1 MAAKSWR
8 EVAIECMRRPGFPTP
23 YFPDSYA
30 LNEAKPLGRQV
41 NGNGS
46 SQYDRAVLVMGRYLD
61 SRAFSPSTNPDFQEL
76 AYLDSATLS
85 DLASRSWNELLMW
98 CQVYVAEPYTAA
110 ILQTMNQRLVLWDW
124 RMLIQSVSTGQWIQ
138 SAYSD
143 AYFGHLISPD
153 FRFEYPATPAVNERI
168 EASGYKSVRPVYDAA
183 APYAGQGFPY
193 WAFHGYTG
201 GNQFVTAS
209 DVAQIVVSCKM
220 SRIVDNP
227 ALPFDAAERPFA
239 FGLGVDAYPTPRI
252 YLYPSVGC
260 SRHRQ
265 VAAVWPDYQFCVMTT
280 QTEAQI
286 NAPGGVPPIFA
297 SAAETYDEGG
307 GGGTV
312 TPPGP
317 APSKGRWVDIY
328 NPTSPKARW
337 ADIAAS
343 VAVAPQWGAP
353 VPLTATI
360 GVAFSF
366 TPTLT
371 AGTPTITFSK
381 VSGPTWANVSS
392 STGQITGTPTGSP
405 VETTIVVRA
414 NNGTGGNVD
423 LTLPLS
429 VVAAPPAVSVVTT
442 SLPNAVQSQAYSE
455 TLTATGVA
463 PFVWAVTAGTLP
475 AGTTLQGAVI
485 SGTPTTIATASFT
498 VQVTDALG
506 RTATR
511 ALSITVGAASSLP
524 VITTPTLPA
533 GTVGVAY
540 SQTIAATGT
549 GTITRAVV
557 SGTLPPGLSLAPTG
571 VLSGTPTS
579 AGGYGFT
586 VRATNSFGYVEVTYY
601 LIIAAAGTAPVA
613 SPWGQFVRQ

>member
-124 RMLIQSVSTGQWIQ
+124 RMLIQSVSTGQWTQ

-360 GVAFSF
+360 GVAFAF

-371 AGTPTITFSK
+371 AGTPTITYSK
-381 VSGPTWANVSS
+381 VSGPTWASVNA
-392 STGQITGTPTGSP
+392 TTREITGTPTGSP

-414 NNGTGGNVD
+414 TNAAGTAD

-429 VVAAPPAVSVVTT
+429 VLAAPPALAITTT
-442 SLPNAVQSQAYSE
+442 SLPNGVQGQAYSQA
-455 TLTATGVA
+455 LAATGVA
-463 PFVWAVTAGTLP
+463 PFTWSI
-475 AGTTLQGAVI
+475 I
-485 SGTPTTIATASFT
+485 SGSPPTGVALLGDSLIGTPTALSTASFT
-498 VQVTDALG
+498 VQVVDALG
-506 RTATR
+506 RTTTQ
-511 ALSITVGAASSLP
+511 ALSITVGAASALP
-524 VITTPTLPA
+524 VITTLSLPA
-533 GTVGVAY
+533 GTVGVSY
-540 SQTIAATGT
+540 SQTIAATGS
-549 GTITRAVV
+549 GTITGAVV
-557 SGTLPPGLSLAPTG
+557 SGTLPPGLSLNPTTR

-586 VRATNSFGYVEVTYY
+586 VRATNAFGYVEATYY
-601 LIIAAAGTAPVA
+601 LSIAATPTAPVA
-613 SPWGQFVRQ
+613 SPWAQFVRQ